1 MLDSQAKLI
10 LLSTL
15 VSNSAYALIAPFLP
29 IEYQRKGVSA
39 ISIGAI
45 FAVYSL
51 SVILCSPLVGRAIIR
66 FGRSKIISVGLFS
79 MGFCFVLLGLVDQIS
94 SQELIVICSIFLR
107 VLQGASSAFVQTTCY
122 AVAINDY
129 PDHREAMIGY
139 IEAVTGVGLIIGP
152 IIGST
157 LYTFLGFDKT
167 FFLYG
172 SAVIV
177 FAIFVT
183 CKAERYFHRP
193 IVHSEIQISNE
204 DDDFKTESSLPP
216 KKIQIIDLFRST
228 RFFFAGLSGS
238 LCYFCYSYLEPILA

>member
-1 MLDSQAKLI
+1 
-10 LLSTL
+10 
-15 VSNSAYALIAPFLP
+15 
-29 IEYQRKGVSA
+29 
-39 ISIGAI
+39 
-45 FAVYSL
+45 
-51 SVILCSPLVGRAIIR
+51 
-66 FGRSKIISVGLFS
+66 
-79 MGFCFVLLGLVDQIS
+79 MGFCFVLLGLVHQIS
-94 SQELIVICSIFLR
+94 SQKLIVVCSIFLR

-129 PDHREAMIGY
+129 PNNREAMIGY

-183 CKAERYFHRP
+183 FKAEGYFHRP

-216 KKIQIIDLFRST
+216 KKIQIIDLIRST